1 MMKAVEVRGLSFRYE
16 GSEGWALRDVDLEI
30 DQGELVLVLGSTGS
44 GKSTFLRCLIGLIP
58 HFYSGEYLG
67 SVRVMGMEVA
77 STPVHKLATKV
88 GMVFQNPET
97 QIFSTSVES
106 ELAFP
111 LENLGLPPEEIRRRV
126 EEALDRFGLRGLRRT
141 NPAELSGGQKQR
153 LAIATVMTMGP
164 DVLLLDEPTSMLDP
178 MAARE
183 VLDLIVRLRRE
194 EGKTVLVAEHRTDL
208 LAPHADR
215 VIAFS
220 GGRLVYSG
228 DPRSFF
234 SEVRH
239 AEIPVPRVVELYWRL
254 RGSCRLDGPVPLLP
268 EELEVLLSRRLRG
281 KVERT

>member
-16 GSEGWALRDVDLEI
+16 GSEEWAIREVDLEI
-30 DQGELVLVLGSTGS
+30 DRGELVLVLGPTGS

-58 HFYSGEYLG
+58 HFYSGDYVG

-77 STPVHKLATKV
+77 STPVHRLATKV

-126 EEALDRFGLRGLRRT
+126 EFVMDRFGLRELRRR
-141 NPAELSGGQKQR
+141 NPAALSGGQKQR
-153 LAIATVMTMGP
+153 LAIATVMAMGP

-178 MAARE
+178 MAAKE
-183 VLDLIVRLRRE
+183 VLDLVVRLCKE
-194 EGKTVLVAEHRTDL
+194 EGKTVLVSEHRTDL

-228 DPRSFF
+228 DTRTFF
-234 SEVRH
+234 SEPRH
-239 AEIPVPRVVELYWRL
+239 DDISVPRVVELYWRL

-268 EELEVLLSRRLRG
+268 EELEALLSERFRRGVHR
-281 KVERT
+281 R

>member
-30 DQGELVLVLGSTGS
+30 DQGELVLVLGATGS

>member
-1 MMKAVEVRGLSFRYE
+1 MMKAVEVRGLCFRYE
-16 GSEGWALRDVDLEI
+16 GSEEWALREVDLEI

-77 STPVHKLATKV
+77 STPVHRLATRV

-97 QIFSTSVES
+97 QIFSTSVET

-111 LENLGLPPEEIRRRV
+111 LENLGIPLEEMRQRV
-126 EEALDRFGLRGLRRT
+126 ELAMERFGLKDLRRR

-153 LAIATVMTMGP
+153 LAIATVMAMGP

-178 MAARE
+178 VAAKE
-183 VLDLIVRLRRE
+183 VLDLVVRLCRE
-194 EGKTVLVAEHRTDL
+194 EGKTVLVSEHRTDL

-215 VIAFS
+215 VMVFS

-228 DPRSFF
+228 DSRTFF
-234 SEVRH
+234 SEPREVK
-239 AEIPVPRVVELYWRL
+239 ISVPRVVELYWGL
-254 RGSCRLDGPVPLLP
+254 RSACRLDGPVPLLP
-268 EELEVLLSRRLRG
+268 EELEVLLSRSLRG
-281 KVERT
+281 KVFHR

>member
-16 GSEGWALRDVDLEI
+16 GSEEWALREVDLEI
-30 DQGELVLVLGSTGS
+30 DRGELVLVLGPTGS

-77 STPVHKLATKV
+77 STPVHRLATRV

-111 LENLGLPPEEIRRRV
+111 LENLGVPPEEIRRRV
-126 EEALDRFGLRGLRRT
+126 EDALDRFGLRDLRRR

-153 LAIATVMTMGP
+153 LAIATVTAMGP

-178 MAARE
+178 LAAKE
-183 VLDLIVRLRRE
+183 VLDLVVELCRE
-194 EGKTVLVAEHRTDL
+194 EGRTVLVSEHRTDL
-208 LAPHADR
+208 IAPHADR

-220 GGRLVYSG
+220 GGRVIYSG

-234 SEVRH
+234 SELRRG
-239 AEIPVPRVVELYWRL
+239 EIPVPRVVELYWRL
-254 RGSCRLDGPVPLLP
+254 RDSCRLDGPVPLLP
-268 EELEVLLSRRLRG
+268 EELEALISRKVRG
-281 KVERT
+281 GVGGR

>member
-281 KVERT
+281 KVERS

>member
-1 MMKAVEVRGLSFRYE
+1 VMKAVEVRGLSFRYE
-16 GSEGWALRDVDLEI
+16 NSEEWALREVDLEI
-30 DQGELVLVLGSTGS
+30 DRGELVLVLGPTGS

-77 STPVHKLATKV
+77 STPVHRLATRV

-111 LENLGLPPEEIRRRV
+111 LENLGVPPEEIRRRV
-126 EEALDRFGLRGLRRT
+126 EDALDRFGLRDLRRR

-153 LAIATVMTMGP
+153 LAIATVTAMGP

-178 MAARE
+178 LAAKE
-183 VLDLIVRLRRE
+183 VLDLVVKICRE
-194 EGKTVLVAEHRTDL
+194 EGRTVLVSEHRTDL
-208 LAPHADR
+208 IAPHADR

-220 GGRLVYSG
+220 GGRVIYSG

-234 SEVRH
+234 SELRRG
-239 AEIPVPRVVELYWRL
+239 EIPVPRVVELYWRL
-254 RGSCRLDGPVPLLP
+254 RDSCRLDGPVPLLP
-268 EELEVLLSRRLRG
+268 EELEALISRKVRG
-281 KVERT
+281 GVGGR

>member
-1 MMKAVEVRGLSFRYE
+1 MKAVEVRGLSFRYE
-16 GSEGWALRDVDLEI
+16 GSEEWALREVDLEI
-30 DQGELVLVLGSTGS
+30 DRGELVLVLGPTGS

-77 STPVHKLATKV
+77 STPVHRLATRV

-111 LENLGLPPEEIRRRV
+111 LENLGVPPEEIRRRV
-126 EEALDRFGLRGLRRT
+126 EDALDRFGLRDLRRR

-153 LAIATVMTMGP
+153 LAIATVTAMGP

-178 MAARE
+178 LAAKE
-183 VLDLIVRLRRE
+183 VLDLVVELCRE
-194 EGKTVLVAEHRTDL
+194 EGRTVLVSEHRTDL
-208 LAPHADR
+208 IAPHADR

-220 GGRLVYSG
+220 GGRVIYSG

-234 SEVRH
+234 SELRRG
-239 AEIPVPRVVELYWRL
+239 EIPVPRVVELYWRL
-254 RGSCRLDGPVPLLP
+254 RDSCRLDGPVPLLP
-268 EELEVLLSRRLRG
+268 EELEALISRKVRG
-281 KVERT
+281 GVGGR

>member
-1 MMKAVEVRGLSFRYE
+1 VMKAVEVRGLSFRYE
-16 GSEGWALRDVDLEI
+16 GSGEWALRDVDLEI
-30 DQGELVLVLGSTGS
+30 DRGELVLVLGSTGS

-58 HFYSGEYLG
+58 HFYPGEYLG

-77 STPVHKLATKV
+77 STPVHRLATRV

-97 QIFSTSVES
+97 QIFSTTVES

-111 LENLGLPPEEIRRRV
+111 LENLGVPPGEIRRRV
-126 EEALDRFGLRGLRRT
+126 EDALDRFGLRDLRRR

-153 LAIATVMTMGP
+153 LAIATVMAMGP

-178 MAARE
+178 LAAKE
-183 VLDLIVRLRRE
+183 VLDLVVKICRE
-194 EGKTVLVAEHRTDL
+194 EGRTVLVAEHRTDL

-220 GGRLVYSG
+220 GGRVIFSG
-228 DPRSFF
+228 EPRSFF
-234 SEVRH
+234 SEPRCD
-239 AEIPVPRVVELYWRL
+239 EIPVPRVVELYWRL

-268 EELEVLLSRRLRG
+268 EELEALVSRRVRG
-281 KVERT
+281 GVGGR

>member
-16 GSEGWALRDVDLEI
+16 GSEEWALREVDLEI
-30 DQGELVLVLGSTGS
+30 DRGELVLVLGPTGS

-77 STPVHKLATKV
+77 STPVHRLATRV

-111 LENLGLPPEEIRRRV
+111 LENLGVPPEEIRRRV
-126 EEALDRFGLRGLRRT
+126 EDALDRFGLRDLRRR

-153 LAIATVMTMGP
+153 LAIATVTAMGP

-178 MAARE
+178 LAAKE
-183 VLDLIVRLRRE
+183 VLDLVVELCRE
-194 EGKTVLVAEHRTDL
+194 EGRTVLVSEHRTDL
-208 LAPHADR
+208 IAPHADR

-220 GGRLVYSG
+220 GGRVIYSG
-228 DPRSFF
+228 DPKSFF
-234 SEVRH
+234 SELRRG
-239 AEIPVPRVVELYWRL
+239 EIPVPRVVELYWRL
-254 RGSCRLDGPVPLLP
+254 RDSCRLDGPVPLLP
-268 EELEVLLSRRLRG
+268 EELEALISRKVRG
-281 KVERT
+281 GVCGR

>member
-1 MMKAVEVRGLSFRYE
+1 MKAVEVRGLSFRYE
-16 GSEGWALRDVDLEI
+16 GSEEWALREVDLEI
-30 DQGELVLVLGSTGS
+30 DRGELVLVLGPTGS

-77 STPVHKLATKV
+77 STPVHRLATRV

-111 LENLGLPPEEIRRRV
+111 LENLGVPPEEIRRRV
-126 EEALDRFGLRGLRRT
+126 EDALDRFGLRDLRRR

-153 LAIATVMTMGP
+153 LAIATVTAMGP

-178 MAARE
+178 LAAKE
-183 VLDLIVRLRRE
+183 VLDLVVELCRE
-194 EGKTVLVAEHRTDL
+194 EGRTVLLSEHRTDL
-208 LAPHADR
+208 IAPHADR

-220 GGRLVYSG
+220 GGRVIYSG

-234 SEVRH
+234 SELRRG
-239 AEIPVPRVVELYWRL
+239 EIPVPRVVELYWRL
-254 RGSCRLDGPVPLLP
+254 RDSCRLDGPVPLLP
-268 EELEVLLSRRLRG
+268 EELEALISRKVRG
-281 KVERT
+281 GVGGR

>member
-16 GSEGWALRDVDLEI
+16 GSEEWALREVDLEI
-30 DQGELVLVLGSTGS
+30 DRGELVLVLGPTGS

-77 STPVHKLATKV
+77 STPVHRLATRV

-111 LENLGLPPEEIRRRV
+111 LENLGVPPEEIRWRV
-126 EEALDRFGLRGLRRT
+126 EDALDRFGLRDLRRR

-153 LAIATVMTMGP
+153 LAIATVTAMGP

-178 MAARE
+178 LAAKE
-183 VLDLIVRLRRE
+183 VLDLVVELCRE
-194 EGKTVLVAEHRTDL
+194 EGRTVLVSEHRTDL
-208 LAPHADR
+208 IAPHADR

-220 GGRLVYSG
+220 GGRVIYSG

-234 SEVRH
+234 SELRRG
-239 AEIPVPRVVELYWRL
+239 EIPVPRVVELYWRL
-254 RGSCRLDGPVPLLP
+254 RDSCRLDGPVPLLP
-268 EELEVLLSRRLRG
+268 EELEALISRKVRG
-281 KVERT
+281 GVGGR

>member
-1 MMKAVEVRGLSFRYE
+1 VMKAVEVRGLSFRYE
-16 GSEGWALRDVDLEI
+16 GSEEWALREVDLEI
-30 DQGELVLVLGSTGS
+30 DRGELVLVLGPTGS

-77 STPVHKLATKV
+77 STPVHRLATRV

-111 LENLGLPPEEIRRRV
+111 LENLGVPPEEIRRRV
-126 EEALDRFGLRGLRRT
+126 EDALDRFGLRDLRRR

-153 LAIATVMTMGP
+153 LAIATVTAMGP

-178 MAARE
+178 LAAKE
-183 VLDLIVRLRRE
+183 VLDLVVELCRE
-194 EGKTVLVAEHRTDL
+194 EGRTVLVSEHRTDL
-208 LAPHADR
+208 IAPHADR

-220 GGRLVYSG
+220 GGRVIYSG

-234 SEVRH
+234 SELRRG
-239 AEIPVPRVVELYWRL
+239 EIPVPRVVELYWRL
-254 RGSCRLDGPVPLLP
+254 RDSCRLDGPVPLLP
-268 EELEVLLSRRLRG
+268 EELEALISRKVRG
-281 KVERT
+281 GVGGR